1 MKRAHDAT
9 IAKDHTSWQYRS
21 SNDIIDAKINLFS
34 TWHKQVDY
42 RGDQDQIGRNST
54 SPTSDLTC
62 LVRNKCGIQVSRPFI
77 QRMCR
82 SYRKFLMLL
91 KVLPMTIISFKLKL
105 FAGRKGV
112 PPSFFLLIS
121 SFLRD
126 QKRRAQARAVAV
138 AHIAASLDI
147 ILTVKSRLG
156 DSNRNQIIL

>member
-1 MKRAHDAT
+1 M
-9 IAKDHTSWQYRS
+9 S
-21 SNDIIDAKINLFS
+21 SNDIIDARINLFS

-42 RGDQDQIGRNST
+42 RGDQDQIGRNNI
-54 SPTSDLTC
+54 SPTSDSTC
-62 LVRNKCGIQVSRPFI
+62 LVRNKCGIKVNRPFI

-82 SYRKFLMLL
+82 SCQKFLMLL
-91 KVLPMTIISFKLKL
+91 EVLPITIISFKLKL

-112 PPSFFLLIS
+112 PLSFFLLIS

-156 DSNRNQIIL
+156 DSNRNQMIQ